1 MFYNTGPVNPAAS
14 KGIMPSDKAAT
25 KKSDLTKKAGMT
37 SFNDLLEGVRQD
49 NKLKIS
55 AHARQRMESR
65 DINLNEND
73 LKQISDAMDKAGS
86 KGARSSL
93 LLYKDMAF
101 VASVSNKTI
110 ITAIDEVEAQEHIFT
125 GIDSAV
131 IVR

>member
-1 MFYNTGPVNPAAS
+1 MIYNTGSVNPAAV
-14 KGIMPSDKAAT
+14 KGVSATDKTAV
-25 KKSDLTKKAGMT
+25 KKGDLRREAGIP
-37 SFNDLLEGVRQD
+37 SFNELLEGVRQD
-49 NKLKIS
+49 NRLKIS

-65 DINLNEND
+65 DIHLDEKD
-73 LKQISDAMDKAGS
+73 LKQISAAMDKAGS

-93 LLYKDMAF
+93 LLFKDMAF

-110 ITAIDEVEAQEHIFT
+110 ITAIDGVEAQEHVFT

>member
-1 MFYNTGPVNPAAS
+1 MFYNTGQVNPATS
-14 KGIMPSDKAAT
+14 KGVMPVDKAAT
-25 KKSDLTKKAGMT
+25 KKAHITKQAGMP

-65 DINLNEND
+65 DINLSEND

-131 IVR
+131 IVK